1 MKRTIIV
8 FILFFFTS
16 PQILFAEQPDL
27 ETLRQEMQEMQ
38 NFYEM
43 RIQEL
48 ENNYKTHMQAL
59 EKRIQ
64 AAESVAQS
72 AAIGTV
78 RNTQQEVSGQHQTA
92 ANSFNPAISLILN
105 GRYANFSND
114 PHDYELPGFTLSGEA
129 GLGKEG
135 FSVEHTE
142 LAFSANVDDKFFGKL
157 TAAIASHDGSTE
169 IELEE
174 AYIEALG
181 LGHGLNVKAGRFF
194 SAIGYL
200 NEQHEHSWDFSD
212 APLIYRGLFGNQLND
227 DGLQVSW
234 LAPTDLYLQFG
245 GELLR
250 GDDFPAAGADH
261 DGVGAYS
268 LFTRIGGDVGTS
280 HSWQAGVSYWSADV
294 DDRTGETHSHGDE
307 TATETPSFT
316 GDNEIAALHLVWKWA
331 PDGNPTQQNLKLQFE
346 YFDRDEDGSI
356 IMEGSSPLEMTSYDG
371 DQKGWYAQAV
381 YQFMPQWRVGLRY
394 DRLNV
399 DNKGSEFDILEES
412 GLSDED
418 HDPERFSIMGD
429 WANSE
434 FSWIRL
440 QYNHDE
446 SYTDSDNQV
455 ILQYVHS
462 LGSHGA
468 HQF

>member
-1 MKRTIIV
+1 MKQSILILT
-8 FILFFFTS
+8 LFFS
-16 PQILFAEQPDL
+16 AWPQALLAEQTDL
-27 ETLRQEMQEMQ
+27 QTLRQEMHEMQ
-38 NFYEM
+38 SLYEK

-48 ENNYKTHMQAL
+48 EDRYKAQMKAL
-59 EKRIQ
+59 EQRIQ
-64 AAESVAQS
+64 AAETTPPPTPDATGSRQAVVAP
-72 AAIGTV
+72 
-78 RNTQQEVSGQHQTA
+78 QQQTA

-114 PHDYELPGFTLSGEA
+114 PHEYELPGFTLSGEA

-135 FSVEHTE
+135 LSVEHTE

-157 TAAIASHDGSTE
+157 TAALASHDGSTE
-169 IELEE
+169 VEMEE
-174 AYIEALG
+174 AYIETLG
-181 LGHGLNVKAGRFF
+181 LGHGLNLRAGRFF

-200 NEQHEHSWDFSD
+200 NEQHEHAWDFSD

-227 DGLQVSW
+227 DGLQASW
-234 LAPTDLYLQFG
+234 LAPTDLYLQVG

-250 GDDFPAAGADH
+250 GDDFPAAGGAH
-261 DGVGAYS
+261 DGVGAYT

-280 HSWQAGVSYWSADV
+280 HSWQAGISYWSADV
-294 DDRTGETHSHGDE
+294 EDRTGETHSHGGE
-307 TATETPSFT
+307 ESAETPSFT
-316 GDNEIAALHLVWKWA
+316 GDSNITAFNFVWKWA
-331 PDGNPTQQNLKLQFE
+331 PEGNSTQQNLKLQFE
-346 YFDRDEDGSI
+346 YFNRNEDGSI
-356 IMEGSSPLEMTSYDG
+356 VMDGSSPLETTSYDG

-381 YQFMPQWRVGLRY
+381 YQFMPQWRAGLRY
-394 DRLNV
+394 DHLDV
-399 DNKGSEFDILEES
+399 DNNGSDYDILEES
-412 GLSDED
+412 GLSDEG
-418 HDPERFSIMGD
+418 HNPERFSIMTD

-440 QYNHDE
+440 QYNHDK
-446 SYTDSDNQV
+446 SYSDSDEQF